1 MVLCSAP
8 CRHTAESRSGILSGC
23 CYVWTTDGGHVWR
36 ELVEEKKRFRG
47 GRLAIGRQ
55 VGSVVVPFMVSS
67 SLS

>member
-1 MVLCSAP
+1 MLLC
-8 CRHTAESRSGILSGC
+8 
-23 CYVWTTDGGHVWR
+23 VDTDGGHVWR